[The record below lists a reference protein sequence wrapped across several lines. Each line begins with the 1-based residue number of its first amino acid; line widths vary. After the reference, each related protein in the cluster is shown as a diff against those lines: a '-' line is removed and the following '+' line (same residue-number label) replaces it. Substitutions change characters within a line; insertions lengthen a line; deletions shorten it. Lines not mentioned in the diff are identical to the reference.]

1 MIKTNLVYFRG
12 QLYDFELNNWENH
25 DIIYLEW
32 PNNSDYT
39 KYSLSYRK
47 LNIELEITGGNKITF
62 FNSCSNIND
71 LKDCIARNNCIII
84 KRNDISSELLKKC
97 DNLLREK
104 LDKGIKIN

>member
-32 PNNSDYT
+32 PNNNHV

-47 LNIELEITGGNKITF
+47 LNVELEIKDNYRITF
-62 FNSCSNIND
+62 FNSCSNINQI
-71 LKDCIARNNCIII
+71 KSCIAQNNCIVI
-84 KRNDISSELLKKC
+84 KRNNISNELLKKC

-104 LDKGIKIN
+104 KIR